1 MLLLLEMKRRAAKIL
16 FHVGLAIAV
25 VLVAIAGFFFFSR
38 NSAHVAKASYSGY
51 TYRRAITVTST
62 TSVASGT
69 LSNFPMLV
77 SSTITSWEPTS
88 TGGHVQNLCTAPNG
102 GTEPCD
108 LIFSAAPTCASALNF
123 ETEKYVSSTGAL
135 VDWVNVPTM
144 QAGAVVYACYGDPS
158 VTTDQSNHA
167 GTWNGNYLGVWHFA
181 SPTSTVQGND
191 STANSNSATLV
202 SVNPTASEIDGGGD
216 LGSNVGYLTT
226 PAAIG
231 SSFTLSAWANIVNY
245 NASGYGFLFADSSN
259 NLVAYYGY
267 GSIYYAGGSSIPAP
281 SSGANHL
288 ISVTRS
294 GGTDSIYVDGVL
306 KGSAS
311 DSNSYANLTVG
322 VRWGGAYYQGTADE
336 LNVSSV
342 SLSPSWI
349 LTEYDDEVSPGTFY
363 DLGVQQGGDLAVLS
377 VATSTSLHYFANVS
391 GTSSAQSIIITNNA
405 SSGASSLNWSASST
419 ASWLTFSAPSG
430 TLAAGATTSLAL
442 TASPTGLA
450 TGTYNAT
457 ATIQDPSATSSP
469 VSLAVM
475 MNVSSTIIATGTN
488 ISSNVYQHWAWN
500 DSIGWINFYSSGN
513 ILVTSPSLSGYADSI
528 VGDISLDCHTTR
540 IGNICGTSSY
550 QTLNDGTGNL
560 SGWGWNDA
568 IGWIS
573 FNCSN
578 NGGCGTSNYR
588 VYVDSSGNFQGYA
601 WNDLVGWIDF
611 NCDNV
616 VGACSTSNYEVSA
629 SWFAT
634 SSVGYIDST
643 TFDTKST
650 GGAQLNSL
658 LWQGSLPAGTSIGF
672 QFAVSNSSGGPWN
685 FQGPDGTSSSSYA
698 GLPGT
703 PIPLG
708 YSQFSGFRYF
718 RYRTT
723 LTSDITQVY
732 TPVVN
737 KIIVNWSP

>member
-1 MLLLLEMKRRAAKIL
+1 MRRFVYI
-16 FHVGLAIAV
+16 FFAIATIWGGLFV
-25 VLVAIAGFFFFSR
+25 ST
-38 NSAHVAKASYSGY
+38 AHASYGY
-51 TYRRAITVTST
+51 YRSITVTST

-69 LSNFPMLV
+69 LSNFPMLI
-77 SSTITSWEPTS
+77 STVLAAWEPTS

-102 GTEPCD
+102 GQEPCD
-108 LIFSAAPTCASALNF
+108 LIFATSTACSPLNF

-267 GSIYYAGGSSIPAP
+267 GSIYYAGGSSIPVP

-322 VRWGGAYYQGTADE
+322 FRYGGAYYQGTADE

-349 LTEYDDEVSPGTFY
+349 LTEYGNESSPSTFY
-363 DLGVQQGGDLAVLS
+363 AIGTEQGGA
-377 VATSTSLHYFANVS
+377 AA
-391 GTSSAQSIIITNNA
+391 
-405 SSGASSLNWSASST
+405 T
-419 ASWLTFSAPSG
+419 ASIMTF
-430 TLAAGATTSLAL
+430 
-442 TASPTGLA
+442 
-450 TGTYNAT
+450 
-457 ATIQDPSATSSP
+457 
-469 VSLAVM
+469 
-475 MNVSSTIIATGTN
+475 
-488 ISSNVYQHWAWN
+488 
-500 DSIGWINFYSSGN
+500 
-513 ILVTSPSLSGYADSI
+513 
-528 VGDISLDCHTTR
+528 
-540 IGNICGTSSY
+540 
-550 QTLNDGTGNL
+550 
-560 SGWGWNDA
+560 
-568 IGWIS
+568 
-573 FNCSN
+573 
-578 NGGCGTSNYR
+578 
-588 VYVDSSGNFQGYA
+588 
-601 WNDLVGWIDF
+601 
-611 NCDNV
+611 
-616 VGACSTSNYEVSA
+616 ACIE
-629 SWFAT
+629 
-634 SSVGYIDST
+634 DE
-643 TFDTKST
+643 
-650 GGAQLNSL
+650 
-658 LWQGSLPAGTSIGF
+658 
-672 QFAVSNSSGGPWN
+672 
-685 FQGPDGTSSSSYA
+685 
-698 GLPGT
+698 
-703 PIPLG
+703 
-708 YSQFSGFRYF
+708 
-718 RYRTT
+718 
-723 LTSDITQVY
+723 
-732 TPVVN
+732 
-737 KIIVNWSP
+737 